1 MSSNTATTTPAKG
14 NSKKPGRIGSSA
26 RIVRDLKE
34 FYSKKLLP
42 IEKACMFHKFHNPEL
57 LDRY

>member
-1 MSSNTATTTPAKG
+1 
-14 NSKKPGRIGSSA
+14 
-26 RIVRDLKE
+26 LKE